1 MTGMSDHTF
10 REWPPVDPS
19 GKSQEKGS
27 WSVEDR
33 HMLLITFGGGFAAN
47 VGAAVILGL
56 AIALLHV
63 LRSGFGHPVFI
74 ALLVI
79 LFVVCTAL
87 PFWVFHSPKGSA
99 WLSRLPRYGA
109 RTVLA
114 LPLAVA
120 AMLLLSLVGLAA
132 GFK

>member
-1 MTGMSDHTF
+1 MF
-10 REWPPVDPS
+10 REWPPDDPS
-19 GKSQEKGS
+19 RKSRERGS

-33 HMLLITFGGGFAAN
+33 RMLLITF
-47 VGAAVILGL
+47 VGGL
-56 AIALLHV
+56 AAGVGTVLIVGLALALLHM
-63 LRSGFGHPVFI
+63 LRSGFDHPIFI

-79 LFVVCTAL
+79 LFVGCTAL
-87 PFWVFHSPKGSA
+87 PFWVLYSPKGSV

-114 LPLAVA
+114 LPLAGA

-132 GFK
+132 GIK

>member
-1 MTGMSDHTF
+1 MSDHTF

-27 WSVEDR
+27 WSLEDR
-33 HMLLITFGGGFAAN
+33 RVLLITFVGGLAAN
-47 VGAAVILGL
+47 VGTVLIVGL
-56 AIALLHV
+56 ALALLHM
-63 LRSGFGHPVFI
+63 LRSGFDHPVFI

-79 LFVVCTAL
+79 LFVGCTAL
-87 PFWVFHSPKGSA
+87 PFWLPHSPKGSV
-99 WLSRLPRYGA
+99 WLSRLPRFGA

-114 LPLAVA
+114 LPLAGA

-132 GFK
+132 GIK